1 VLPSTL
7 NLKLRGFKEN
17 WTPSAVLS
25 ATYIFTGQVVLN
37 TPMFTPPAGTY
48 QTQTSVTLNTTTV
61 PAGAILRYTLNG
73 VDPTESSPAYSGT
86 PIQLPMNATTTLK
99 VRGFMTNWTPSA
111 VMTAVYNI
119 TGQVSFLTPV
129 FAPVAGTY
137 TEPIT
142 ITVNET
148 IPADATIRYTTN
160 GTEPTATS
168 PIYSAPISLTQM
180 NATHTIKVKA
190 FKTDWTSSVTQTAVY
205 VLTGQASIA
214 SPVFSPAPSI
224 YTQAQTVTINQSTI
238 PTSAVIRYTTDGTD
252 PTVTSQQYTAPIT
265 VNSTTTIRA
274 RAFATDWTPSVVYVG
289 AYTITGQASI
299 TGTVFDPP
307 AGTYSSAQ
315 ALTINTGTNPPG
327 ATIHYTLDGSEP
339 SESSPVYSTAI
350 TLPLDSQID
359 VKAKVYAENWIP
371 SITYQASY
379 TITGQVSFGGEYFN
393 PETGTYTEA
402 QQVQITATTY
412 PTAATIRF
420 TVDGS
425 DPTSESPVYTDAMVI
440 NVPLNSTLL
449 IKAKAFH
456 PNWVD
461 SPIISAQ
468 YVVTGQVTLPA
479 DLFSLA
485 GGTYTT
491 AQLLSLNTATYPEG
505 AVLRYTTNGAD
516 PDEQAAAYNPGNPI
530 QLPLDSQTTI
540 KVRGFKPDWIP
551 SEIAE
556 ATYNITGT
564 AATPV
569 FSHPEG
575 LYAHPFKL
583 GISTTTS
590 GATIRYTMDGTE
602 VTETSPA
609 YTDSIQ
615 ISGIVQNMVI
625 KAKAF
630 KADWIASEAIAG
642 TYSLLSL
649 PINIRLT
656 VFEGY
661 IRVLWN
667 SPEVTRALQGFNV
680 YRRRPGDPSYTKMNT
695 TLVNSMI
702 GQDYYYDDY
711 AIVSNVSYQ
720 YYVTAV
726 YDGQESLPSDT
737 ATVEYQATGLL
748 ISETSNVYPNPAETS
763 TTFKI
768 VLNRN
773 DNVQVAIDIYD
784 FAGKKLKTLAIPN
797 TNTNLVLLPWDLKND
812 SGTKVARGTYF
823 ARVVVTDSINRY
835 EKVIKI
841 AVK

>member
-1 VLPSTL
+1 MPST
-7 NLKLRGFKEN
+7 
-17 WTPSAVLS
+17 VLS
-25 ATYIFTGQVVLN
+25 ANYILTGQVVLN

-48 QTQTSVTLNTTTV
+48 QTQTVVTLNSTTV
-61 PAGAILRYTLNG
+61 PAGATLRYTLNG

-99 VRGFMTNWTPSA
+99 VRGFMANWTPSI
-111 VMTAVYNI
+111 VMSAVYNV

-129 FAPVAGTY
+129 FSPPAGTY
-137 TEPIT
+137 ATMQTIT
-142 ITVNET
+142 INET
-148 IPADATIRYTTN
+148 VPSDAQIRYTLD
-160 GTEPTATS
+160 GTEPTITS
-168 PIYSAPISLTQM
+168 TIYVNPILISQM
-180 NATHTIKVKA
+180 NSTTVVKAKA
-190 FKTDWTSSVTQTAVY
+190 FKTDWTSSTTQTATY
-205 VLTGQASIA
+205 HLTGQAAIV
-214 SPVFSPAPSI
+214 SPVFTPAPGI
-224 YTQAQTVTINQSTI
+224 YTSVTTVEISSSTL
-238 PTSAVIRYTTDGTD
+238 PTNATIRYTTDGTD
-252 PTVTSQQYTAPIT
+252 PNPESPIYTVPII
-265 VNSTTTIRA
+265 VNLNTQMSIRA
-274 RAFATDWTPSVVYVG
+274 RAFATDWNPSEVYVG
-289 AYTITGQASI
+289 TYTVTGQAAI
-299 TGTVFDPP
+299 NGAVFDPP
-307 AGTYSSAQ
+307 AGIYSSAQ

-339 SESSPVYSTAI
+339 SEASPVYNTAI
-350 TLPLDSQID
+350 TLPLDSQIN
-359 VKAKVYAENWIP
+359 VKAKVYAQNWIP
-371 SITYQASY
+371 SITYQANY

-393 PETGTYTEA
+393 PETGTYTDA

-412 PTAATIRF
+412 PTGATIRF

-461 SPIISAQ
+461 SPVISAQ
-468 YVVTGQVTLPA
+468 YVVTGQVTLPV

-505 AVLRYTTNGAD
+505 AVLRYTTNGTT
-516 PDEQAAAYNPGNPI
+516 PDEHAAAYIPGNPI
-530 QLPLDSQTTI
+530 PLPLDSQTTI
-540 KVRGFKPDWIP
+540 KVRGFKADWIP
-551 SEIAE
+551 SEIAS
-556 ATYNITGT
+556 AIYHITGRV
-564 AATPV
+564 ATPV

-583 GISTTTS
+583 GISTATN
-590 GATIRYTMDGTE
+590 GATIRYTIDGTE
-602 VTETSPA
+602 VTEVSPV
-609 YTDSIQ
+609 YTDSLQ
-615 ISGIVQNMVI
+615 IEGNIQNMVV
-625 KAKAF
+625 KAKAY
-630 KADWIASEAIAG
+630 KAEWIASEAISG

-680 YRRRPGDPSYTKMNT
+680 YRRRPGEPSYTKLNSS
-695 TLVNSMI
+695 LVNSMI
-702 GQDYYYDDY
+702 GADYYYDDY
-711 AIVSNVSYQ
+711 AIESNTSYQ

-726 YDGQESLPSDT
+726 YDDQESLPSDS

-748 ISETSNVYPNPAETS
+748 ISETSNAYPNPAENA

-773 DNVQVAIDIYD
+773 DNVQIAIDIYD
-784 FAGKKLKTLAIPN
+784 FAGKKLKTLAITN

-823 ARVVVTDSINRY
+823 ARVVVNDSINRY